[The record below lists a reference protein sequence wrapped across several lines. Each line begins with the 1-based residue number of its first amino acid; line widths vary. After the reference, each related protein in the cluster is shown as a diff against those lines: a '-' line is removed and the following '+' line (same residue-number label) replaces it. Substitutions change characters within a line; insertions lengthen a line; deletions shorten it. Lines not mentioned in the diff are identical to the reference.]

1 MIELEKLPDH
11 GSEVELV
18 VESQFNRTE
27 KVIGQQSDQFD
38 PIFKT
43 LISIAPL
50 FIFRWVRERLNVTTQ
65 PGGRDRH

>member
-18 VESQFNRTE
+18 VESQFNWTE
-27 KVIGQQSDQFD
+27 KVTSQQSDQFD

-43 LISIAPL
+43 LISIGPL
-50 FIFRWVRERLNVTTQ
+50 FIFRWVRERLNTL
-65 PGGRDRH
+65 